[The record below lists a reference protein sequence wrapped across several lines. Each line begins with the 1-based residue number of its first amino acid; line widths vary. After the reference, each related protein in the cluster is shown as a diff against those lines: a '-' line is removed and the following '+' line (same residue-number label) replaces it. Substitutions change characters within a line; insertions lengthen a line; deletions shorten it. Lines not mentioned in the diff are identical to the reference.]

1 MLVTLKQK
9 GRMKLKN
16 KFSALLIL
24 LLIAITSNGQQDS
37 LTLLRLV
44 DFLQLVKQHHPL
56 AKQAELITKSA
67 DATALTAK
75 GNFDPKLFYDFRNK
89 FYDSKNYYELGNG
102 GFKIPTWF
110 GLELKGG
117 YEQNQGTY
125 LNPENTV
132 PNQGLVYSQI
142 SLPLLQGLIIDERR
156 ATLKQAKLFQEL
168 SVFDKINTINELLY
182 KAGKAYWEWQLTY
195 TNLQV
200 HQNAVTISQER
211 FNAVRKTSALGDRPA
226 IDTVEANIQLQDRII
241 NLQQA
246 LMDYRTKSL
255 LLSNYLWLENDVPI
269 ELTEKTIPETATI
282 NYEKE
287 NILLTNAFKMDS
299 LINAHPNL
307 KMYDFKLRQLTVE
320 KKLKQDKLKPSLN
333 VNYNPLFNAENIN
346 MGYQNNYKWGVTV
359 GFPILLR
366 KERGDLQLT
375 KIKIATTTYDNLNK
389 RNELMNKVKSTINEY
404 NTYKNQIAI
413 YSKNV
418 INYERLWQSE
428 KRLFDSGESSLFMI
442 NSREMSY
449 INAQLKLNEI
459 INKNKKAALDAEY
472 SFGLLNTIY

>member
-1 MLVTLKQK
+1 
-9 GRMKLKN
+9 MKLKS
-16 KFSALLIL
+16 KLSTLLML

-37 LTLLRLV
+37 LTVLRFV

-67 DATALTAK
+67 DATTLAAK

-117 YEQNQGTY
+117 YEQNQGNY

-211 FNAVRKTSALGDRPA
+211 FSAVKKTSTLGDRPA

-269 ELTEKTIPETATI
+269 ELTEKTIPEIATEK
-282 NYEKE
+282 YEKE
-287 NILLTNAFKMDS
+287 EMLLTNVFKIDS
-299 LINAHPNL
+299 LVNAHPNL
-307 KMYDFKLRQLTVE
+307 KMYDFKLKQLTVE

-375 KIKIATTTYDNLNK
+375 KIKIATTTYENLNK
-389 RNELMNKVKSTINEY
+389 RNELLNKVKSTINEY
-404 NTYKNQIAI
+404 NIYKNQIAI

-418 INYERLWQSE
+418 VNYERLWQSE